1 MHTCNELQ
9 RLASDVDAHNQY
21 NDYKCH
27 DIEFDI
33 VRPLHHVHDI
43 VVVLKRTKLIDN
55 VQRLGSH
62 CGARQYLPNAGGTA
76 KVLLLHA
83 MKPIDPSPLFLS
95 FTLAQ

>member
-1 MHTCNELQ
+1 M
-9 RLASDVDAHNQY
+9 
-21 NDYKCH
+21 
-27 DIEFDI
+27 
-33 VRPLHHVHDI
+33 I
-43 VVVLKRTKLIDN
+43 VVVIKRTTCKLIDN